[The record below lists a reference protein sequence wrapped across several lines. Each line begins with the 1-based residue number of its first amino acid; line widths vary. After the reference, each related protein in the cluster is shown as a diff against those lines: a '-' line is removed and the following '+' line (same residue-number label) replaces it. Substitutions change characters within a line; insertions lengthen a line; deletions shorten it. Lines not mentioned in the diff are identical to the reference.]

1 MYHVGVIATD
11 GSSVVI
17 YFPGQGPI
25 ELACNVEG
33 STAGTTLWSVN
44 GSRFTLIELRIG
56 GLPNHNVTGTSIVIN
71 VPVNNTEYNCGTI
84 NFTAGSLLL
93 SDSIFVYI
101 AGEYL

>member
-1 MYHVGVIATD
+1 MYHIGVIATD
-11 GSSVVI
+11 GSSAVI

-33 STAGTTLWSVN
+33 SPAGATLWFVN
-44 GSRFTLIELRIG
+44 GTVFLLRDLIEG
-56 GLPNHNVTGTSIVIN
+56 GLRNHNVTGTSIVIN

-84 NFTAGSLLL
+84 ITAVSVLL